1 METRASHFLIGLF
14 VLALLGLGFAF
25 VYWVNNSAGGAGAQR
40 YHVIFSGSVQGL
52 GPGSAVLFN
61 GIRVGEVDNLQI
73 MLEDTSKVR
82 GLISVKPATPVR
94 ETSRAKVVQQGL
106 AGVVALEI
114 TPGAPDSPPLRAK
127 ADEDYPTILADVAS
141 SKSLLSAAPEALG
154 EARALL
160 RRLNDLIAANEK
172 AVSQTVQNVEA
183 FTATLSDHR
192 EDISAIIEDTR
203 GLSGRFAGMATKLED
218 TIDKFSKYVADDE
231 DSVVAEAQQAAQSFR
246 RLAEKLE
253 GSLGERADDLTM
265 SAQRGVRQF
274 ELFMRDGRRLA
285 ESLDRVVRRLEQNP
299 QQLLL
304 GGSQV
309 PEYNPSE

>member
-25 VYWVNNSAGGAGAQR
+25 VYWVNNSAGGANAQR

-61 GIRVGEVDNLQI
+61 GIRVGEVDSLQI
-73 MLEDTSKVR
+73 MAEDTSKVR
-82 GLISVKPATPVR
+82 GLISVGPTTPVR
-94 ETSRAKVVQQGL
+94 ETSRATIVQQGL
-106 AGVVALEI
+106 AGVVAVEI

-127 ADEDYPTILADVAS
+127 AGEDYPTIYADVAS

-160 RRLNDLIAANEK
+160 RRLNDLIAANEA
-172 AVSQTVQNVEA
+172 AVSQTIRNVET
-183 FTATLSDHR
+183 FSATLSDHR
-192 EDISAIIEDTR
+192 DDISAIIKDTR
-203 GLSGRFAGMATKLED
+203 GLSGRFAGMVSKLEG
-218 TIDKFSKYVADDE
+218 TIDKFSRHVADDE

-285 ESLDRVVRRLEQNP
+285 ESLDRVVRKLEQNP

-309 PEYNPSE
+309 PEYSPSQ

>member
-14 VLALLGLGFAF
+14 VISLLGLGFAF
-25 VYWVNNSAGGAGAQR
+25 VYWINNSAGGANAQR

-52 GPGSAVLFN
+52 GEGSSVLFN
-61 GIRVGEVDNLQI
+61 GIRVGEVDDLRI
-73 MLEDTSKVR
+73 MEEDTRKVR
-82 GLISVKPATPVR
+82 GLISVKPDTPVR

-114 TPGAPDSPPLRAK
+114 TPGTPESPPLRAK
-127 ADEDYPTILADVAS
+127 ADETYPTIHADVAS

-154 EARALL
+154 EARALI
-160 RRLNDLIAANEK
+160 RRLNDLIAVNEK
-172 AVSQTVQNVEA
+172 AVSQTIKNVEN

-192 EDISAIIEDTR
+192 DDISAIVENTR
-203 GLSGRFAGMATKLED
+203 GISERVSGMAVKLET

-231 DSVVAEAQQAAQSFR
+231 NSVVAEAQQAAQSFR
-246 RLAEKLE
+246 QLAEKLDRT
-253 GSLGERADDLTM
+253 LGDRADDLTM
-265 SAQRGVRQF
+265 SAQRGIQQF

-285 ESLDRVVRRLEQNP
+285 ESLDRVVRKLEQNP
-299 QQLLL
+299 QQMLL

-309 PEYNPSE
+309 PEYNPSQ

>member
-1 METRASHFLIGLF
+1 METRASHLIIGVF
-14 VLALLGLGFAF
+14 VLSLLGLGFAF
-25 VYWVNNSAGGAGAQR
+25 VYWVNNSAGGANAQR

-52 GPGSAVLFN
+52 GEGSSVLFN
-61 GIRVGEVDNLQI
+61 GIRVGEVDTLKI
-73 MLEDTSKVR
+73 MPEDTRKVR
-82 GLISVKPATPVR
+82 GLISVKPTTPVR

-114 TPGAPDSPPLRAK
+114 TPGTPGSPRLRAK
-127 ADEDYPTILADVAS
+127 ADEQYPTIRADVAS
-141 SKSLLSAAPEALG
+141 SKSLMSAAPEALG
-154 EARALL
+154 EARALI

-172 AVSQTVQNVEA
+172 AVSQTITNVET

-192 EDISAIIEDTR
+192 EDIGVIVENTR
-203 GLSGRFAGMATKLED
+203 GVSERVSRMAKKLET
-218 TIDKFSKYVADDE
+218 TIDKFSNAVADDE

-246 RLAEKLE
+246 QLADKLDR
-253 GSLGERADDLTM
+253 SLGDRADDLTM
-265 SAQRGVRQF
+265 SAERGIEQF

-285 ESLDRVVRRLEQNP
+285 ESLDRVVRKLEENP

-309 PEYNPSE
+309 PEYTPSQ

>member
-1 METRASHFLIGLF
+1 METRASHVLIGLF
-14 VLALLGLGFAF
+14 VVSLLGLGFAF
-25 VYWVNNSAGGAGAQR
+25 VYWINNSAGGADAQR
-40 YHVIFSGSVQGL
+40 YHVIFTGSVQGL
-52 GPGSAVLFN
+52 AEGSAVLFN
-61 GIRVGEVDNLQI
+61 GIRVGEVDELEI
-73 MLEDTSKVR
+73 MPEDTRKVR
-82 GLISVKPATPVR
+82 GLISVRPTTPVR

-114 TPGAPDSPPLRAK
+114 TPGALDSPRLQAEAGEK
-127 ADEDYPTILADVAS
+127 HPTILADVAS

-154 EARALL
+154 EARALIH
-160 RRLNDLIAANEK
+160 RLNNLIAANEK
-172 AVSQTVQNVEA
+172 AVSQTVKNVEA

-192 EDISAIIEDTR
+192 DDISVIVKNTR
-203 GLSGRFAGMATKLED
+203 GVSERVSSMALKLEA

-253 GSLGERADDLTM
+253 GSLGDRADDLTA

-285 ESLDRVVRRLEQNP
+285 ESLDRVVRKLEENP
-299 QQLLL
+299 QKLLL

-309 PEYNPSE
+309 PEYTPSE

>member
-1 METRASHFLIGLF
+1 METRASHLLIGLF
-14 VLALLGLGFAF
+14 VLSLLGLGFAF
-25 VYWVNNSAGGAGAQR
+25 VYWVNNSAGGADAQR
-40 YHVIFSGSVQGL
+40 YHVVFSGSVQGL

-61 GIRVGEVDNLQI
+61 GIRVGEVDDLSI
-73 MLEDTSKVR
+73 MPEDTRKVR
-82 GLISVKPATPVR
+82 GLISVKPTTPVR

-114 TPGAPDSPPLRAK
+114 TPGTPDSPPLRAQ
-127 ADEDYPTILADVAS
+127 AGEPYPTIHADVAS

-154 EARALL
+154 EARALI
-160 RRLNDLIAANEK
+160 RRLNDLVAANEQ
-172 AVSQTVQNVEA
+172 AIGQTIKNVET
-183 FTATLSDHR
+183 FTGTLSDHG
-192 EDISAIIEDTR
+192 EDISVIVKNVR
-203 GLSGRFAGMATKLED
+203 GVSERVSRMSVKLET

-253 GSLGERADDLTM
+253 NSLGERADDLTM

-285 ESLDRVVRRLEQNP
+285 ESLDRVVRKLEQNP

-309 PEYNPSE
+309 PEYNPSQ